1 MLACRQDQF
10 AFVMKLIKQNGIDV
24 TSLLPTLD
32 EQDCWCLDQDFEEV
46 TAKLLT
52 RRLWRERGSN
62 SWRYLESIEILEAR
76 ALLHGLLDKTETVLT
91 SHAC

>member
-62 SWRYLESIEILEAR
+62 SGDIWKALRYWKLGPCS
-76 ALLHGLLDKTETVLT
+76 TVCWTKLRQ
-91 SHAC
+91 C